1 MDRGAWRASVHGVTE
16 SDTAKQLNMHT
27 HRRARAH
34 THTHTHTHTQ
44 YLYAIQTFVSKY
56 MTSPK

>member
-1 MDRGAWRASVHGVTE
+1 MDRRAWWASVHGVTE
-16 SDTAKQLNMHT
+16 SDTAKQLNMHMR
-27 HRRARAH
+27 RRA
-34 THTHTHTHTQ
+34 HTHTHTHTQ